1 VKDNR
6 CAAPLITNRTF
17 SIFVDGGCCD
27 TFNLKTLKQSG
38 TGSYKIG
45 DSVAIQTDTLKG
57 YSKVKFQ
64 WQGQSKHVDFGN
76 VRETKPYK
84 GVNTAKL
91 EVDSIQFYH
100 EKMNFRLLASTDICA
115 DTSNEVTLQLADT
128 CFFVQIDTVIV
139 HDSIFH
145 HFFDTTVI
153 TKWDTGYIQVYDTIT
168 TKYYDTIWVKVNYY
182 DTTRVNVYV
191 YDTTFITV
199 EDTLHFSIP
208 LSGSSPLILSNIE
221 IYPNPTSDKLQ
232 IKIGNYLDFLS
243 YGIEVRD
250 VGGKLLE
257 STTINNPIIIF
268 DILKWNVSS
277 GLYYLRIKDP
287 KNKVI
292 VVKKIVIDIE

>member
-1 VKDNR
+1 M
-6 CAAPLITNRTF
+6 
-17 SIFVDGGCCD
+17 
-27 TFNLKTLKQSG
+27 
-38 TGSYKIG
+38 
-45 DSVAIQTDTLKG
+45 
-57 YSKVKFQ
+57 
-64 WQGQSKHVDFGN
+64 H
-76 VRETKPYK
+76 
-84 GVNTAKL
+84 
-91 EVDSIQFYH
+91 
-100 EKMNFRLLASTDICA
+100 
-115 DTSNEVTLQLADT
+115 
-128 CFFVQIDTVIV
+128 IDTVIV
-139 HDSIFH
+139 HDSIFP

-153 TKWDTGYIQVYDTIT
+153 TKWDTGYVQVYDTIT
-168 TKYYDTIWVKVNYY
+168 TNYYDTIWVKVNYY

-199 EDTLHFSIP
+199 QDTLHFSIP

-232 IKIGNYLDFLS
+232 IKIGNYLDFLR

-257 STTINNPIIIF
+257 STTINNAVITF